1 MSVFTP
7 LARAELEA
15 LVDGFDLGRLIDFQG
30 IEGGSENSN
39 FFVSCEQGDFV
50 LTLVERGDPAAL
62 PFLVELLACLR
73 GAGLAVPYAVADRHG
88 QCLHQLKSRPAL
100 LQPRLAGRHV
110 EQPDASHC
118 EAVGGWLAQLHLATR
133 DTALARA
140 DERGVD
146 WMQDQARRQLSQHS
160 GELAEA
166 LEALLTQLVHWRRQD
181 PGLPRAVLHAD
192 LFRDNV
198 LFDGHHLSGVID
210 FYNAASGWM
219 LYDVAIAVNDWCL
232 DCDGALEPRH
242 ARALLAGYAARR
254 AFTAAE
260 AQCWPAMLRLAAL
273 RFWLSR
279 QIAAEE
285 FAGQD
290 GVLVKDPQHFARL
303 LLQHRAVA
311 VGLPLAL

>member
-7 LARAELEA
+7 LAQAELESFVA
-15 LVDGFDLGRLIDFQG
+15 GFDLGRLVGFQG

-50 LTLVERGDPAAL
+50 LTLVERGDPAVL
-62 PFLVELLACLR
+62 PFLVELLACLQ
-73 GAGLAVPYAVADRHG
+73 GAGLAVPYAVADRSGH
-88 QCLHQLKSRPAL
+88 CIHQLKERPAL
-100 LQPRLAGRHV
+100 LQPRLAGRHI

-146 WMQDQARRQLSQHS
+146 WMQDQARRQLSQRS
-160 GELAEA
+160 GELAEV
-166 LEALLTQLVHWRRQD
+166 LETLLTQLVHWRRQD

-232 DCDGALEPRH
+232 GDDGALQPRR

-254 AFTAAE
+254 PFTAVE

-285 FAGQD
+285 FAGQA

-303 LLQHRAVA
+303 LLEHRVVP

>member
-1 MSVFTP
+1 MFTP
-7 LARAELEA
+7 LARAELEDFIA
-15 LVDGFDLGRLIDFQG
+15 GFSLGRLVDYQG
-30 IEGGSENSN
+30 IDGGSENSN
-39 FFVSCEQGDFV
+39 FFVSCEGGEFV

-62 PFLVELLACLR
+62 PFLVELLSCLQQ
-73 GAGLAVPYAVADRHG
+73 AGLAVPYAVADRSG
-88 QCLHQLKSRPAL
+88 QCLHQLKGRPAL
-100 LQPRLAGRHV
+100 LQPRLAGGHV
-110 EQPDASHC
+110 GQPDASHC
-118 EAVGGWLAQLHLATR
+118 EAVGAWLAQLHQATR
-133 DTALARA
+133 DTALARP
-140 DERGVD
+140 DERGVG
-146 WMQDQARRQLSQHS
+146 WMQDQARQQLQQQA
-160 GELAEA
+160 GPLAEA
-166 LEALLTQLVHWRRQD
+166 LEELLQQLVHWRRLD

-232 DCDGALEPRH
+232 GDDGALVPRRV
-242 ARALLAGYAARR
+242 RALLAGYAARR
-254 AFTAAE
+254 PFTAAE
-260 AQCWPAMLRLAAL
+260 ADCWPAMLRLAAL

>member
-1 MSVFTP
+1 MRP
-7 LARAELEA
+7 
-15 LVDGFDLGRLIDFQG
+15 LVDLTGKKGLVVG
-30 IEGGSENSN
+30 IANDSSIAYGCASA
-39 FFVSCEQGDFV
+39 F
-50 LTLVERGDPAAL
+50 R
-62 PFLVELLACLR
+62 AC
-73 GAGLAVPYAVADRHG
+73 GADLAVTYLNDKAQPHV
-88 QCLHQLKSRPAL
+88 RP
-100 LQPRLAGRHV
+100 
-110 EQPDASHC
+110 
-118 EAVGGWLAQLHLATR
+118 
-133 DTALARA
+133 
-140 DERGVD
+140 
-146 WMQDQARRQLSQHS
+146 
-160 GELAEA
+160 LAEA
-166 LEALLTQLVHWRRQD
+166 LEALLAQLVHWRRQD

-232 DCDGALEPRH
+232 DGDGALEPRH